1 MCITP
6 SLGSDFAELS
16 KKFNLN
22 LGASVEKGT
31 LDVTAMFQ
39 LLMMKYGRRKT
50 FCWIAWDFPDEDDWT
65 KFEMPFGDQMIWL
78 KKLKDVVESFGFIV
92 YVEKLGHGGMEFNHK
107 MIKNKVGIDDT
118 MIRKLENQ
126 LGARGKGAPGDP
138 FFWILKKELLP
149 DIEAR
154 TGGNVSIGHIL
165 EYPDCCI
172 NYFVDQKTR
181 VLIDLLQLIP
191 FNDLFTKDEQVIE
204 FCLENYQRCSYPPFQ
219 KLEKEFKNH
228 TAESEKLFRFIS
240 HQACQNCMDNPQTS
254 PSAILNETYANFATQ
269 IDNKL
274 FSYFDKNGMAIN
286 VSGQESRSS

>member
-1 MCITP
+1 MTP

-22 LGASVEKGT
+22 LGAPVEKGT
-31 LDVTAMFQ
+31 LDVTVVFQ
-39 LLMMKYGRRKT
+39 LLMMKYGIRKT
-50 FCWIAWDFPDEDDWT
+50 FCWIAPNFPDVDDWT
-65 KFEMPFGDQMIWL
+65 KLEMPFGNQMIWL
-78 KKLKDVVESFGFIV
+78 KELKDIVESFGFIV
-92 YVEKLGHGGMEFNHK
+92 YAEERSKTVMEFNHK

-118 MIRKLENQ
+118 MIQTLESQ
-126 LGARGKGAPGDP
+126 IGARDSCNCDGKCSRK
-138 FFWILKKELLP
+138 FWILKKELLP
-149 DIEAR
+149 DISSI
-154 TGGNVSIGHIL
+154 TGANIPIGHIL

-204 FCLENYQRCSYPPFQ
+204 FCLENYQRYSYPPFQ

-228 TAESEKLFRFIS
+228 TAESGKLFRFIS
-240 HQACQNCMDNPQTS
+240 HQACQNCMDNPQSS
-254 PSAILNETYANFATQ
+254 PSAILNKTYANFATQ

-286 VSGQESRSS
+286 VGG

>member
-1 MCITP
+1 MTP

-16 KKFNLN
+16 RKFNLN

-31 LDVTAMFQ
+31 LDVTVVFQ
-39 LLMMKYGRRKT
+39 LLMMKYGIRKT
-50 FCWIAWDFPDEDDWT
+50 FCLIAPNFPDIDDWT
-65 KFEMPFGDQMIWL
+65 KLEMPFGNQMIWL
-78 KKLKDVVESFGFIV
+78 KELKDIVESFGFIV
-92 YVEKLGHGGMEFNHK
+92 YAEESSKIVMEFNHK

-118 MIRKLENQ
+118 MIQTLESQ
-126 LGARGKGAPGDP
+126 IGARDSCNYGDGKRSRK
-138 FFWILKKELLP
+138 FWILKKELLP
-149 DIEAR
+149 DISSI
-154 TGGNVSIGHIL
+154 TGANIPIGHIL

-181 VLIDLLQLIP
+181 ILNDCVIDS
-191 FNDLFTKDEQVIE
+191 FNNSFTRDEQVIE
-204 FCLENYQRCSYPPFQ
+204 FCLENYQRYSYPPFQ
-219 KLEKEFKNH
+219 KLEKEFQNQ

-286 VSGQESRSS
+286 VGG

>member
-1 MCITP
+1 MTS
-6 SLGSDFAELS
+6 SLGNDFEKLS

-31 LDVTAMFQ
+31 LDVTVVFQ
-39 LLMMKYGRRKT
+39 LLMMKYGIRKT
-50 FCWIAWDFPDEDDWT
+50 FCLIAPNFPDIDDWT
-65 KFEMPFGDQMIWL
+65 KLEMPFGNQMIWL
-78 KKLKDVVESFGFIV
+78 KELKDIVESFGFIV
-92 YVEKLGHGGMEFNHK
+92 YAEERSKIVMEFNHK

-118 MIRKLENQ
+118 MIQTLESQ
-126 LGARGKGAPGDP
+126 IGARDSCNYGDGKRSRK
-138 FFWILKKELLP
+138 FWILKKELLP
-149 DIEAR
+149 DISSI
-154 TGGNVSIGHIL
+154 TGANIPIGHIL

-181 VLIDLLQLIP
+181 ILNDCVIDS
-191 FNDLFTKDEQVIE
+191 FNNSFTRDEQVIE
-204 FCLENYQRCSYPPFQ
+204 FCLENYQRYSYPPFQ
-219 KLEKEFKNH
+219 KLEKEFQNQ

-286 VSGQESRSS
+286 VGG

>member
-1 MCITP
+1 MTS

-39 LLMMKYGRRKT
+39 LLMMKYGIRKT
-50 FCWIAWDFPDEDDWT
+50 FCWIAWDFPDVDDWT
-65 KFEMPFGDQMIWL
+65 KLEMPFGNKMIWL
-78 KKLKDVVESFGFIV
+78 KELKDIVESFGFIV
-92 YVEKLGHGGMEFNHK
+92 YAEEKSKIVMEFNHK

-181 VLIDLLQLIP
+181 VLIDCVTDSY
-191 FNDLFTKDEQVIE
+191 NNSFTRDEQVIE
-204 FCLENYQRCSYPPFQ
+204 FCLENYHRPSYPPFE
-219 KLEKEFKNH
+219 KLKKEFQNH

-286 VSGQESRSS
+286 VGG

>member
-1 MCITP
+1 MTS
-6 SLGSDFAELS
+6 SLGNDFEKLS

-22 LGASVEKGT
+22 LGASIEKGT
-31 LDVTAMFQ
+31 LDVTVVFQ
-39 LLMMKYGRRKT
+39 LLMMKYGIRKT
-50 FCWIAWDFPDEDDWT
+50 FCWIAPNFPDVDDWT
-65 KFEMPFGDQMIWL
+65 KLEMPFGNQMIWL
-78 KKLKDVVESFGFIV
+78 KELKDIVESFGFIV
-92 YVEKLGHGGMEFNHK
+92 YAEERSKIVMEFNHK

-118 MIRKLENQ
+118 MIQTLESQ
-126 LGARGKGAPGDP
+126 IGARDSCNYGDGKRSRK
-138 FFWILKKELLP
+138 FWILKKELLP
-149 DIEAR
+149 DISSI
-154 TGGNVSIGHIL
+154 TGANIPIGHIL

-181 VLIDLLQLIP
+181 ILNDCVIDS
-191 FNDLFTKDEQVIE
+191 FNNSFTRDEQVIE
-204 FCLENYQRCSYPPFQ
+204 FCLENYQRYSYPPFQ
-219 KLEKEFKNH
+219 KLEKEFQNQ

-286 VSGQESRSS
+286 VGG

>member
-1 MCITP
+1 MTP

-16 KKFNLN
+16 RKFNLN

-31 LDVTAMFQ
+31 LDVTVVFQ
-39 LLMMKYGRRKT
+39 LLMMKYGIRKT

-78 KKLKDVVESFGFIV
+78 KKLKDVVESFGLIV

-107 MIKNKVGIDDT
+107 MIKNKVGIDDA
-118 MIRKLENQ
+118 MIQTLESQ
-126 LGARGKGAPGDP
+126 IGARDSCNYGDGKRSRK
-138 FFWILKKELLP
+138 FWILKKELLP

-181 VLIDLLQLIP
+181 ILNDCVIDS
-191 FNDLFTKDEQVIE
+191 FNNSFTRDEQVIVS
-204 FCLENYQRCSYPPFQ
+204 NIQI
-219 KLEKEFKNH
+219 KLDEII
-228 TAESEKLFRFIS
+228 FRFK
-240 HQACQNCMDNPQTS
+240 DNSSFEKIRIELLKNYRDTKI
-254 PSAILNETYANFATQ
+254 ILNN
-269 IDNKL
+269 NL
-274 FSYFDKNGMAIN
+274 IN
-286 VSGQESRSS
+286 RSIPFRNSIVPTNHHIPPPHLHLWSHFLPTIHLLQHLPNRINQ